1 MPSPCPIHH
10 RAVLNESDIPTPGAG
25 MICGV
30 TDDLYADV
38 ADESLIR
45 PDGRTVAWTRT
56 GAGTPLLRLPGTPG
70 SRWSIRADR
79 SPWVERGLQVVT
91 VERPGFGRSTR
102 LAGRKFREHSD
113 DLAAILDHLGLDRVY
128 LTGGSGGGPH
138 VLAFA
143 AHHPDRV
150 IAATVTVGLAPLNE
164 DEYEQMIPLNAK
176 TFRATRDGDEKTVRE
191 LLAGPYEATKASPL
205 AGLDQVMKTA
215 PASDLEVMSD
225 PVWRAAQEKA
235 QREAFAGG
243 MDGWVDEGFA
253 MGSEWTDIDL
263 TAITTSL
270 TWWHGR
276 TDRNCPFSAAERLV
290 NQLPTA
296 TLRELGAGHFEPYKR
311 EGDILDELLSR

>member
-1 MPSPCPIHH
+1 VI
-10 RAVLNESDIPTPGAG
+10 T
-25 MICGV
+25 
-30 TDDLYADV
+30 T
-38 ADESLIR
+38 
-45 PDGRTVAWTRT
+45 
-56 GAGTPLLRLPGTPG
+56 
-70 SRWSIRADR
+70 
-79 SPWVERGLQVVT
+79 ERQ
-91 VERPGFGRSTR
+91 GFGRSTR
-102 LAGRKFREHSD
+102 LPGRKFREHSD

-150 IAATVTVGLAPLNE
+150 IAATITVGLAPLHE

-191 LLAGPYEATKASPL
+191 LLAGPYAATKASPL
-205 AGLDQVMKTA
+205 AGLDQTMKTA

-225 PVWRAAQEKA
+225 PVWRSAQEKA
-235 QREAFAGG
+235 QREAFAAG

-253 MGSEWTDIDL
+253 LGSEWTDIDL
-263 TAITTSL
+263 TAISTSL

-276 TDRNCPFSAAERLV
+276 SDRNCPFSAAERLV
-290 NQLPTA
+290 KTLPTA

-311 EGDILDELLSR
+311 EGDILDELLSRGR